1 MDHSQAYLSSLLPRR
16 GAVDRLPLCSIIA
29 RNINAS
35 MAQTSCSA
43 HAHTRTAVP
52 ESIPEHTNITSNGRR
67 VKRHDC
73 CVTHTC
79 VRARERADSRTG
91 LVSPYP
97 LETIMR
103 RCSSPSSH
111 SGPSR
116 FTVVSSLISSPGRT
130 HAREL
135 TTSIRPPPPSSSL
148 FESIFNSGRSH
159 LTVVPAAEKSVLTSP
174 FESAKV
180 FRV

>member
-1 MDHSQAYLSSLLPRR
+1 MQHYCPQHKCFHGTNFMQRTRTHPYG
-16 GAVDRLPLCSIIA
+16 GARE
-29 RNINAS
+29 
-35 MAQTSCSA
+35 
-43 HAHTRTAVP
+43 HTRTHQHNLERQKSETAGLLRN
-52 ESIPEHTNITSNGRR
+52 TY
-67 VKRHDC
+67 
-73 CVTHTC
+73 
-79 VRARERADSRTG
+79 VRACERERADSRTG
-91 LVSPYP
+91 LASPYP